1 MFTKTRILAASL
13 LAGAAV
19 VAGTFLT
26 AQAEESKGPNHDA
39 ASKSKMDAK
48 AQAMAD
54 YSTACQLADYGH
66 RNNDPMA
73 LISAARILKA
83 VTTKAMEGK
92 PEEQK
97 KTGEGGDEKK
107 DASKTAPLTAESCL
121 DAAAKLAGEDE
132 ALASLIASVRAEKVR
147 GSDVGPQRGEW
158 VLNGR
163 CYQDFVVTF
172 IGGERAEAAIDGD
185 DDTDLDLF
193 VYDQNGN
200 LIISDTRAGDA
211 AGVYWT
217 PRWTGPF
224 RIRVVNLGTVWNHY
238 VIAHN

>member
-26 AQAEESKGPNHDA
+26 AHAEEGKGPNHDA
-39 ASKSKMDAK
+39 ESKGKANAK
-48 AQAMAD
+48 TQAMAD
-54 YSTACQLADYGH
+54 YATACQLADYGH
-66 RNNDPMA
+66 RNKDPMA

-83 VTTKAMEGK
+83 VTTTAMEGK
-92 PEEQK
+92 PEEK
-97 KTGEGGDEKK
+97 KTGDGGQEKK
-107 DASKTAPLTAESCL
+107 DASKTAPLTADSCL
-121 DAAAKLAGEDE
+121 DAAAKMAGEDE
-132 ALASLIASVRAEKVR
+132 ALMSLIETVRAEKAR

-158 VLNGR
+158 RLNGR
-163 CYQDFVVTF
+163 CYQDSVVTF
-172 IGGERAEAAIDGD
+172 IGGERAEVAIDGD

-193 VYDQNGN
+193 IYDQNGN